1 MPLDGVKIGGGFSE
15 GELKFASFWVR
26 NRIVLT
32 RAGYSLLIAL
42 SVIVWLY
49 ALWGILDAFVISYPR
64 ESRLTAEIAANQITL
79 NSLDVDKPQ
88 AVQAGTVAV
97 LEGTDG
103 RFDMVADVQN
113 PNEQWWLE
121 FNYHFNISG
130 QQTPMRNGFILPQSQ
145 NTLTELGYKPKSR
158 GNASAQLVVDNI
170 RWHRLDRSVV
180 STTYKDYELQHFNVA
195 FENVKFESGL
205 VIGSRQIGRTVFDMV
220 NRGSFGY
227 WNMDVIVKLYRG
239 NGLLAVQRIT
249 LTNIVPGET
258 RHIELDWFDKLPP
271 QITRTE
277 ITPVINFL
285 DANSY
290 LPTQRF

>member
-32 RAGYSLLIAL
+32 RAGYSLLIGL

-49 ALWGILDAFVISYPR
+49 TLWGILDAFVISYPR

-130 QQTPMRNGFILPQSQ
+130 QQTPTRNGFILPQSQ

-158 GNASAQLVVDNI
+158 GNAAAQLVVDNI

-239 NGLLAVQRIT
+239 NGLTAVQRIT

-258 RHIELDWFDKLPP
+258 RHLELGWFDKLPA